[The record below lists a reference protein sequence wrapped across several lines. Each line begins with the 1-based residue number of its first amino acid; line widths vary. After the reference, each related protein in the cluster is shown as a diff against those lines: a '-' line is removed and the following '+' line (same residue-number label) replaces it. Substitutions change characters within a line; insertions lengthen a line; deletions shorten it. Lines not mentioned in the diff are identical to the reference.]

1 MPEVY
6 ENQNWVVNAVESE
19 DVYRQMQAAGQ
30 VNSNELYLV
39 QGDDTDKYDF
49 IVEATLDYSIQFM
62 RTVVS
67 SYQIIKGSY
76 DDLIEKFYN
85 DEKILIHAKI
95 TDHYADVQIVSNYI
109 DSIEVYSMY
118 GYEDVI
124 KLQHTNSVF
133 DGLSLDSNNTIGLL
147 PILRLSTGEWN

>member
-19 DVYRQMQAAGQ
+19 EVYRQMQAAGQ

-49 IVEATLDYSIQFM
+49 IVEATLEYSLTYGKTI
-62 RTVVS
+62 VS

-85 DEKILIHAKI
+85 DEKILIYAKI
-95 TDHYADVQIVSNYI
+95 TDSYADIQIVSNYI
-109 DSIEVYSMY
+109 NSIEVYSMY

-124 KLQHTNSVF
+124 KLQHTNDVF
-133 DGLSLDSNNTIGLL
+133 GGLSLDSNNTIGLY
-147 PILRLSTGEWN
+147 PIVRISTGEWY